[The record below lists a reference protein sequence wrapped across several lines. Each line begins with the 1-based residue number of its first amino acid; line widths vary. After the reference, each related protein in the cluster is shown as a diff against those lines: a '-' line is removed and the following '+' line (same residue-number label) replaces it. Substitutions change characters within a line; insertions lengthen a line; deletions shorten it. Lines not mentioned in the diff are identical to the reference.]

1 MWQPMPEVQDPI
13 KQLEIRALALLA
25 RREYT
30 RVELI
35 QRLARPRVEFTSGRA
50 RSRAEKARTQ
60 AAQRAQALAEFD
72 GDDDFELT
80 SVHSAGHDPIE
91 TPDQPGM
98 AISPEDIA
106 ALMDKLES
114 QGYLSDAR
122 AAEAIVNARK
132 GQRGILRIT
141 QELEQKG
148 VSPETLQETLAG
160 LKKDQIKIAAE
171 VWRKKFAGLP
181 LDANERGKQ
190 TRFLASRGFSFEV
203 IRDVLAGAGSSPDD
217 E

>member
-1 MWQPMPEVQDPI
+1 MWLQMPDTHHPLQ
-13 KQLEIRALALLA
+13 QLEIRALALLA

-30 RVELI
+30 RQELI
-35 QRLARPRVEFTSGRA
+35 QRLARPRVEFISGRA
-50 RSRAEKARTQ
+50 RSRSEKARLK
-60 AAQRAQALAEFD
+60 ADELARAQAEFD
-72 GDDDFELT
+72 GGDEVETHSLD
-80 SVHSAGHDPIE
+80 SVS
-91 TPDQPGM
+91 
-98 AISPEDIA
+98 AISSDSSAPESITPEQID
-106 ALMDKLES
+106 ALMDKLEQ

-132 GQRGILRIT
+132 SQRGILRIT

-148 VSPETLQETLAG
+148 VAPETLQETLAE

-203 IRDVLAGAGSSPDD
+203 IRDVLAGAGSS
-217 E
+217 EIEE

>member
-1 MWQPMPEVQDPI
+1 MWQQMPEAQNVL
-13 KQLEIRALALLA
+13 KQLEIRALDLLS

-30 RVELI
+30 RVELM
-35 QRLARPRVEFTSGRA
+35 QRLSRPRVEFTSGRA
-50 RSRAEKARTQ
+50 RSRAEKARAE
-60 AAQRAQALAEFD
+60 AAELAKAQAEFD
-72 GDDDFELT
+72 SEDDFESSTPAVAAQDLT
-80 SVHSAGHDPIE
+80 E
-91 TPDQPGM
+91 TIHQATVRPD
-98 AISPEDIA
+98 EIA
-106 ALMDKLES
+106 ALMDKLEA

-148 VSPETLQETLAG
+148 VAPETLRETLAE
-160 LKKDQIKIAAE
+160 LQQDQIRIAAE

-203 IRDVLAGAGSSPDD
+203 IRDVLAGAGSS
-217 E
+217 EIEE

>member
-1 MWQPMPEVQDPI
+1 MPEAHDAL
-13 KQLEIRALALLA
+13 KQLEIRALDLLA

-30 RVELI
+30 RVELM
-35 QRLARPRVEFTSGRA
+35 QRLARPRVEFISGRA
-50 RSRAEKARTQ
+50 RSRAEKAR
-60 AAQRAQALAEFD
+60 AAAAEVAKAKAEFD
-72 GDDDFELT
+72 SEDDFD
-80 SVHSAGHDPIE
+80 SSRSALAAHDLAENIQVA
-91 TPDQPGM
+91 T
-98 AISPEDIA
+98 ISPEEIA
-106 ALMDKLES
+106 ALMDKLEA

-132 GQRGILRIT
+132 SQRGILRIT

-148 VSPETLQETLAG
+148 VAPETLQETLAE
-160 LKKDQIKIAAE
+160 LKKDQSKIAAE

-203 IRDVLAGAGSSPDD
+203 IRDVLAGAVSLEDK

>member
-1 MWQPMPEVQDPI
+1 MWLPMPETQNPLQ
-13 KQLEIRALALLA
+13 QLEIRALALLA

-35 QRLARPRVEFTSGRA
+35 QRLARPRVDFVSGRA
-50 RSRAEKARTQ
+50 RSRAEKARSE
-60 AAQRAQALAEFD
+60 AAQLARAQAEFD
-72 GDDDFELT
+72 GDDDFQVVSLETESPST
-80 SVHSAGHDPIE
+80 SSAPE
-91 TPDQPGM
+91 S
-98 AISPEDIA
+98 ISPEHID
-106 ALMDKLES
+106 ALMDKLEA

-148 VSPETLQETLAG
+148 VSPETVQESLAE

-203 IRDVLAGAGSSPDD
+203 IRDVLAGAGSSEDK

>member
-1 MWQPMPEVQDPI
+1 MWQRMPEIQQVL

-30 RVELI
+30 RVELM

-60 AAQRAQALAEFD
+60 AADQEHARTDFD
-72 GDDDFELT
+72 EVDDFSPSSNSSNDLSSET
-80 SVHSAGHDPIE
+80 QAQMVSA
-91 TPDQPGM
+91 
-98 AISPEDIA
+98 EDMA
-106 ALMDKLES
+106 ALMDKLEA
-114 QGYLSDAR
+114 QGYLSDIR
-122 AAEAIVNARK
+122 AAEAIIHARK
-132 GQRGILRIT
+132 HQRGIMRIT

-148 VSPETLQETLAG
+148 LSPETLRDTLTE
-160 LKKDQIKIAAE
+160 LQKDQVKIAAE

-203 IRDVLAGAGSSPDD
+203 IRDVLAGAGSQ
-217 E
+217 EEA

>member
-1 MWQPMPEVQDPI
+1 MWQQMPEAQNAL
-13 KQLEIRALALLA
+13 KQLETRALALLA

-35 QRLARPRVEFTSGRA
+35 QRLARPRVEFVSGRA
-50 RSRAEKARTQ
+50 RSRAEKARSEAIQ
-60 AAQRAQALAEFD
+60 LARAQAEFD
-72 GDDDFELT
+72 GDDDFEGVSLET
-80 SVHSAGHDPIE
+80 DSLSASTAPE
-91 TPDQPGM
+91 P
-98 AISPEDIA
+98 ISPEHID
-106 ALMDKLES
+106 ALMDKLEA

-148 VSPETLQETLAG
+148 VSPETVQESLAE

-203 IRDVLAGAGSSPDD
+203 IRDVLAGAGSSEDK

>member
-1 MWQPMPEVQDPI
+1 MPEAKNPLQ
-13 KQLEIRALALLA
+13 QLEIRALALLA

-30 RVELI
+30 RVELML
-35 QRLARPRVEFTSGRA
+35 RLTRPRIEHISGRA
-50 RSRAEKARTQ
+50 RSRSEKARM
-60 AAQRAQALAEFD
+60 RANELARVQEEFD
-72 GDDDFELT
+72 GEEELET
-80 SVHSAGHDPIE
+80 HSLDSVS
-91 TPDQPGM
+91 
-98 AISPEDIA
+98 AISSASPAPESITPEQID
-106 ALMDKLES
+106 ALMDRLEE

-132 GQRGILRIT
+132 NQRGILRIT

-148 VSPETLQETLAG
+148 VAPETLQETLAE

-190 TRFLASRGFSFEV
+190 TRFLVSRGFSFEV
-203 IRDVLAGAGSSPDD
+203 IREVLAGAGASEID